1 MFSGKTMT
9 KLLKILPFALLLAAC
24 QPGAPAKSALEPL
37 QVASSDGTHAFQVE
51 IADDDQ
57 EREMGLMNRDTLAE
71 RQGMLFLFPDA
82 RERAFWMKNTHIPL
96 DIIYISKSGEVISI
110 QKNTL
115 PMNETPLHSF
125 GPAVAVLEINGGQA
139 DVLGIKQGDRIT
151 HRFFE
156 GKGPMPQ

>member
-1 MFSGKTMT
+1 MIKNV
-9 KLLKILPFALLLAAC
+9 KWLPLFLILAAC
-24 QPGAPAKSALEPL
+24 QPKPPEREAL
-37 QVASSDGTHAFQVE
+37 QVLSGGITHAFQVE
-51 IADDDQ
+51 IADDEQ
-57 EREMGLMNRDTLAE
+57 ERETGLMNRDKLPTG
-71 RQGMLFLFPDA
+71 QGMLFLFPDA

-110 QKNTL
+110 QKNTM

-125 GPAVAVLEINGGQA
+125 GPAAAVLEINGGQA
-139 DVLGIKQGDRIT
+139 DALGIKPGDRIT

>member
-1 MFSGKTMT
+1 MFFGNPMIK
-9 KLLKILPFALLLAAC
+9 KVKWLPLFVVLAAC
-24 QPGAPAKSALEPL
+24 QPKPPEREAL
-37 QVASSDGTHAFQVE
+37 QVLSGGATHAFQVE
-51 IADDDQ
+51 IADDEP
-57 EREMGLMNRDTLAE
+57 ERETGLMNRDNLPAG
-71 RQGMLFLFPDA
+71 QGMLFLFPDA

-110 QKNTL
+110 QKNTM

-125 GPAVAVLEINGGQA
+125 GPAAAVLEINGGQA
-139 DVLGIKQGDRIT
+139 DALGIKPGDRIT

>member
-1 MFSGKTMT
+1 MNSGNPMIKNV
-9 KLLKILPFALLLAAC
+9 KWLPLFLILAAC
-24 QPGAPAKSALEPL
+24 QPKPPEREAL
-37 QVASSDGTHAFQVE
+37 QVLSGGITHAFQVE
-51 IADDDQ
+51 IADDEQ
-57 EREMGLMNRDTLAE
+57 ERETGLMNRDKLPTG
-71 RQGMLFLFPDA
+71 QGMLFLFPDA

-110 QKNTL
+110 QKNTM

-125 GPAVAVLEINGGQA
+125 GPAAAVLEINGGQA
-139 DVLGIKQGDRIT
+139 DALGIKPGDRIT

>member
-1 MFSGKTMT
+1 MIKNA
-9 KLLKILPFALLLAAC
+9 KWLPLFLILAAC
-24 QPGAPAKSALEPL
+24 QPKPPEREAL
-37 QVASSDGTHAFQVE
+37 QVLSGGATHAFQVE
-51 IADDDQ
+51 IADDEQ
-57 EREMGLMNRDTLAE
+57 ERETGLMNRDSLPVG
-71 RQGMLFLFPDA
+71 QGMLFLFPDA

-110 QKNTL
+110 QKNTM

-125 GPAVAVLEINGGQA
+125 GPAAAVLEINGGQA
-139 DVLGIKQGDRIT
+139 DALGIKPGDRIT

>member
-1 MFSGKTMT
+1 MIKHA
-9 KLLKILPFALLLAAC
+9 KWLPLFLLLAAC
-24 QPGAPAKSALEPL
+24 QPKPPEREAL
-37 QVASSDGTHAFQVE
+37 QVLSAGTSHAFQVE
-51 IADDDQ
+51 IADDEQ
-57 EREMGLMNRDTLAE
+57 ERETGLMNRDNLPTG
-71 RQGMLFLFPDA
+71 QGMLFLFPDA

-110 QKNTL
+110 QKNTM

-125 GPAVAVLEINGGQA
+125 GPAAAVLEINGGKA
-139 DVLGIKQGDRIT
+139 DVLGIKPGDRIT

>member
-1 MFSGKTMT
+1 MSSGNFMIKHT
-9 KLLKILPFALLLAAC
+9 KWLPLFLLLAAC
-24 QPGAPAKSALEPL
+24 QPKPPEREAL
-37 QVASSDGTHAFQVE
+37 QVLSGGTTHAFQVE
-51 IADDDQ
+51 IADDEQ
-57 EREMGLMNRDTLAE
+57 ERETGLMNRDSLPAG
-71 RQGMLFLFPDA
+71 QGMLFLFPDA

-110 QKNTL
+110 QKNTM

-125 GPAVAVLEINGGQA
+125 GPAAAVLEINGGQA
-139 DVLGIKQGDRIT
+139 DVLGIKPGDRIT

>member
-1 MFSGKTMT
+1 MIKHT
-9 KLLKILPFALLLAAC
+9 KWLPLFLLLAAC
-24 QPGAPAKSALEPL
+24 QPKPPEREAL
-37 QVASSDGTHAFQVE
+37 QVLSGGTTHAFQVE
-51 IADDDQ
+51 IADDEQ
-57 EREMGLMNRDTLAE
+57 ERETGLMNRDSLPAG
-71 RQGMLFLFPDA
+71 QGMLFLFPDA

-110 QKNTL
+110 QKNTM

-125 GPAVAVLEINGGQA
+125 GPAAAVLEINGGQA
-139 DVLGIKQGDRIT
+139 DVLGIKPGDRIT

>member
-1 MFSGKTMT
+1 MSSGNLMIKRR
-9 KLLKILPFALLLAAC
+9 KWLPLFLILAAC
-24 QPGAPAKSALEPL
+24 QPKPPEREAL
-37 QVASSDGTHAFQVE
+37 QVLSSGATHAFQVE
-51 IADDDQ
+51 IADNEQ
-57 EREMGLMNRDTLAE
+57 ERETGLMNRDNLPVG
-71 RQGMLFLFPDA
+71 QGMLFLFPDA

-110 QKNTL
+110 QKETM

-125 GPAVAVLEINGGQA
+125 GPAAAVLEINGGQA
-139 DVLGIKQGDRIT
+139 DALGIKPGDRIT

>member
-1 MFSGKTMT
+1 MFFGNPMIKNV
-9 KLLKILPFALLLAAC
+9 KWLPLFVVLAAC
-24 QPGAPAKSALEPL
+24 QPKPPEREALQIL
-37 QVASSDGTHAFQVE
+37 SGGVTHAFQVE
-51 IADDDQ
+51 IADDEP
-57 EREMGLMNRDTLAE
+57 ERETGLMNRDNLPAG
-71 RQGMLFLFPDA
+71 QGMLFLFPDA

-110 QKNTL
+110 QKNTM

-125 GPAVAVLEINGGQA
+125 GPAAAVLEINGGQA
-139 DVLGIKQGDRIT
+139 DALGIKPGDRIT

>member
-1 MFSGKTMT
+1 MIK
-9 KLLKILPFALLLAAC
+9 KVKWLPLFLILAAC
-24 QPGAPAKSALEPL
+24 QPKPPEREAL
-37 QVASSDGTHAFQVE
+37 QVLSGGITHAFQVE
-51 IADDDQ
+51 IADDEQ
-57 EREMGLMNRDTLAE
+57 ERETGLMNRDKLPTG
-71 RQGMLFLFPDA
+71 QGMLFLFPDA

-110 QKNTL
+110 QKNTM

-125 GPAVAVLEINGGQA
+125 GPAAAVLEINGGQA
-139 DVLGIKQGDRIT
+139 DALGIKPGDRIT